1 MVRYILALPRPIS
14 DVLFLQT
21 REALE
26 SAYTLLLASHS
37 ATLSLLSLAPSS
49 TDLQKLKSE
58 VSDLTL
64 RNRRLLSSKES
75 AAQDFSYMQSQYS
88 EASNAAVL
96 RASESRIAEAEV
108 ARLKGLLDQGLKTR
122 DVFAKSIQ
130 ARLKMELE
138 KITGENRRLK
148 DELRRTEGVRKEAS
162 LWQCHLAREKSRET
176 EAAFEAAEARL
187 AAMEAEAVAEA
198 AAAAAAEAAK
208 PKVEFKAFEVVKKVE
223 AQNVEVQDVQV
234 QDLEVKEVDIE
245 VAEEDIAVGGEEQ
258 RRDDLFGVSPVFHSS
273 CFS

>member
-14 DVLFLQT
+14 DGLFLQT

-130 ARLKMELE
+130 ARLKTELE

-198 AAAAAAEAAK
+198 AAAAAEAAK
-208 PKVEFKAFEVVKKVE
+208 PKVEFKAFEVFKKVE